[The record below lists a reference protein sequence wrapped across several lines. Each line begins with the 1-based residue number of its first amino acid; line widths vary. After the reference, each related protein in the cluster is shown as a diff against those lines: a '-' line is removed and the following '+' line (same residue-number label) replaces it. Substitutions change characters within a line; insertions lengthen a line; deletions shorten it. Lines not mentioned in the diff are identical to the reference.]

1 MRVIENH
8 VESCHC
14 WHCGGYG
21 KVAGEVAIP
30 DPIRG
35 GYLQEVMV
43 ECEECEGSGEKW
55 RTKATQTAVIRAF
68 LTQTKHALEDIEMNC
83 TYLDKVYGKI
93 DNLIADVE
101 EYERIVG
108 TREKDNG

>member
-1 MRVIENH
+1 MANMTENH

-21 KVAGEVAIP
+21 KISYIFYGDI
-30 DPIRG
+30 
-35 GYLQEVMV
+35 
-43 ECEECEGSGEKW
+43 EKW
-55 RTKATQTAVIRAF
+55 MECPDCKDGNLYRAKLTQTTVIRAF

-108 TREKDNG
+108 TREKDTQ

>member
-1 MRVIENH
+1 MENH

-21 KVAGEVAIP
+21 KVSY
-30 DPIRG
+30 IRG
-35 GYLQEVMV
+35 D
-43 ECEECEGSGEKW
+43 EEEWGHCHDCDGSGEKW

-83 TYLDKVYGKI
+83 TYLDKMYGKI

-108 TREKDNG
+108 TREKDNGQGK

>member
-1 MRVIENH
+1 MRTIENH
-8 VESCHC
+8 VESCKC
-14 WHCGGYG
+14 WECGGYG
-21 KVAGEVAIP
+21 KVTGEVGVP

-35 GYLQEVMV
+35 GELV
-43 ECEECEGSGEKW
+43 ERVYECTACQGTGEKW

-108 TREKDNG
+108 TREKDTQ